1 MTRKILL
8 GSALVILAGLAF
20 LTFTVFLA
28 LLFRPTT
35 GPETVLVSPTIPST
49 FTPTPTLT
57 PVVIPTI
64 TPETEA
70 PASPTPPATP
80 SPTVAATATDTP
92 APTPSPTPLLPQLV
106 AQEVVNVRLGP
117 GTNYPVV
124 GALSPETPAQ
134 VTGQNQ
140 EGTWW
145 QIAQADGSSGWVAGS
160 VVEAQNV
167 AGIPVAQAPPPP
179 PPPPTPTP
187 SEPTPTPRPAYQ
199 YEPTGWFGSK
209 NPGLTR
215 FLGSISDADGNP
227 VNGVF
232 VEAQCAT
239 YRVISDP
246 SGKPGWPAGFYDIT
260 LDTRPITCKWVLTV
274 VEAADR
280 QTVTARLSEAV
291 EVETTYDQSIITANW
306 RKNW

>member
-1 MTRKILL
+1 MRKLL
-8 GSALVILAGLAF
+8 IGGVILALALLAF
-20 LTFTVFLA
+20 LTFALFLA
-28 LLFRPTT
+28 LLFRPTVDLGVILAT
-35 GPETVLVSPTIPST
+35 PTAPPT

-57 PVVIPTI
+57 PVSLPPPAPAENPTATPTSPPAIPT
-64 TPETEA
+64 
-70 PASPTPPATP
+70 PAAT
-80 SPTVAATATDTP
+80 ATATDTP
-92 APTPSPTPLLPQLV
+92 APTPSPTPLTPQLV
-106 AQEVVNVRLGP
+106 AQAVVNVRLGP

-124 GALSPETPAQ
+124 GELPPQTPVQ

-140 EGTWW
+140 DGTWW
-145 QIAQADGSSGWVAGS
+145 QIELADGSPGWVAGS
-160 VVEAQNV
+160 VVEAQNIT
-167 AGIPVAQAPPPP
+167 GIPVAQAPPPP

-187 SEPTPTPRPAYQ
+187 SEPTPPPRPAYQ

-209 NPGLTR
+209 NHGLTR
-215 FLGSISDADGNP
+215 FLGSISDANGNP

-232 VEAQCAT
+232 VEAQCGT
-239 YRVISDP
+239 YHVISDP